1 MLASQFYKRH
11 SAETQSKM
19 IIPSDLNRAS
29 FDKQS
34 TNPASLPE
42 E

>member
-1 MLASQFYKRH
+1 MLASLFYKRH
-11 SAETQSKM
+11 SAETHSNI

-29 FDKQS
+29 FNKQS